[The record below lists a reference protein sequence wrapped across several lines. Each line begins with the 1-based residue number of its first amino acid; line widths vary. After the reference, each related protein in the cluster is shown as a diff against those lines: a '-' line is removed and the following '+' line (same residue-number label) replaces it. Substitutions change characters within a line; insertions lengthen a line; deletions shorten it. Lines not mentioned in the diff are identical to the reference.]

1 MLEVLY
7 TLALAAYFYSFVL
20 FVRFFVWRRQAYK
33 QHWSKKTDISLET
46 LRQQARL
53 QGVPLPFFT
62 VMVPARNE
70 SLVIEKTIDNLML
83 LDYPK
88 ESLQIIVITDHKE
101 LLEHE
106 EIRPKV
112 VTELLQLLLGR
123 NKPKNKQTENFY
135 LAYIITRLPLGEL
148 LYKTSPYDSDS
159 DRMKTGFQFQKLL
172 FSIASAILEKRPTD
186 ISNIYYGFRRM
197 FPGVA
202 DEKFLPAV
210 TEFLLLLRL
219 A

>member
-1 MLEVLY
+1 MMLEVLY
-7 TLALAAYFYSFVL
+7 TLALTAYFYSFVL
-20 FVRFFVWRRQAYK
+20 FVRFFVWRTQAYR
-33 QHWSKKTDISLET
+33 QHWSKKIEVSLET
-46 LRQQARL
+46 LKQQARL

-106 EIRPKV
+106 ETRPKV
-112 VTELLQLLLGR
+112 VSELLQLLLGGR
-123 NKPKNKQTENFY
+123 KPKNKQTENFY

-148 LYKTSPYDSDS
+148 LYKTNAYDN
-159 DRMKTGFQFQKLL
+159 DRIKTGFLFQKLL
-172 FSIASAILEKRPTD
+172 FSIASSILEKNQQTSAMSITVSD
-186 ISNIYYGFRRM
+186 
-197 FPGVA
+197 A
-202 DEKFLPAV
+202 CFLV
-210 TEFLLLLRL
+210 LQMKDFSRL
-219 A
+219 